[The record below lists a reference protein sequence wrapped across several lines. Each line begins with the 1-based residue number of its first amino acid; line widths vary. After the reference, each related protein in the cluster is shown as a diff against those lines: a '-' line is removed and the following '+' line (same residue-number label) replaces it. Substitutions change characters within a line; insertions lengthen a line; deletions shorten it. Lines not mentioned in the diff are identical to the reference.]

1 MGSLSHAREG
11 EPVANERASMASGLL
26 SSDAIKSTNEGSRP
40 GDAVIERLDDPAV
53 AAALVTLLDNAEL
66 LSTLVLAISGVLE
79 RGDTI
84 IESVAG
90 GVQELKD
97 AEFGIGV
104 TRVSKVLEVATALE
118 ANLPSI
124 LAVLRSPIAD
134 PRTVEVVSMLGEAT
148 TEGVARARKG
158 ETRVTGAFGA
168 LRALKDPDVSRGL
181 GVLVEI
187 AKSLGQ
193 RIGGG

>member
-1 MGSLSHAREG
+1 M
-11 EPVANERASMASGLL
+11 ANEPMSVASTSLPPDASN
-26 SSDAIKSTNEGSRP
+26 SANESSRP

-66 LSTLVLAISGVLE
+66 LSSIVLAISGVLE

-84 IESVAG
+84 IESVAE

-104 TRVSKVLEVATALE
+104 TRVSNVIEVATALE
-118 ANLPSI
+118 ADLPSI

-134 PRTVEVVSMLGEAT
+134 PRTVEVVSMLAVAT
-148 TEGVARARKG
+148 TEGVARARMG
-158 ETRVTGAFGA
+158 DTRVAGAFGA

-181 GVLVEI
+181 GVLLEI

-193 RIGGG
+193 RIGAR